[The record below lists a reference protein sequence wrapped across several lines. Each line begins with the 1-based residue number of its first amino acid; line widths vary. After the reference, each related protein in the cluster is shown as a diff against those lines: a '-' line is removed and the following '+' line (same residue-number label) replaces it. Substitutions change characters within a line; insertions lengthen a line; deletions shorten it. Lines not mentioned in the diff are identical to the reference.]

1 MSNPYD
7 LRLHALWHFC
17 THHQMLMEQVARC
30 GCFFCLSLFGPAE
43 IQDWTDDG
51 KTALC
56 PRCGVDSVLP
66 DLPLYTLDR
75 TLLTEMHA
83 QFFS

>member
-1 MSNPYD
+1 
-7 LRLHALWHFC
+7 
-17 THHQMLMEQVARC
+17 MEQVGRC
-30 GCFFCLSLFGPAE
+30 GWFFCLSLFEAAG

-56 PRCGVDSVLP
+56 LRCGVDSVLP
-66 DLPLYTLDR
+66 YLPVHTLDR
-75 TLLTEMHA
+75 TLPTEMHI